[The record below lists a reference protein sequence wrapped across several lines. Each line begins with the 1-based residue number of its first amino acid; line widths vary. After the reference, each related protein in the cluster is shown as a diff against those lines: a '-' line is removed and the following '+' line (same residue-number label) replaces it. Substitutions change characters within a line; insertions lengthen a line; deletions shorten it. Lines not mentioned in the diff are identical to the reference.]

1 MTPAQPLF
9 KAMAPDV
16 QALYDSIM
24 QHGDNCQADIAV
36 HEQNAMLMSL
46 MMGNHMQS
54 MQRAMVHL
62 AEQSRML
69 EEEAR
74 EMAYILLKTS

>member
-1 MTPAQPLF
+1 
-9 KAMAPDV
+9 MAPDV